1 MLACIVNVF
10 VVGMYRCTLW
20 FAQLHSAL
28 HETLG
33 SGFRITFAIELIIF
47 IILALAASHAH
58 QSDISFQNLMTPHGI
73 STNHRECATL
83 TLWCIAHIPRQHTDT
98 YIAAN
103 TFTTYGTL
111 GMDLKFEQ
119 RRGKWF

>member
-33 SGFRITFAIELIIF
+33 SGFRITFSIELTIF
-47 IILALAASHAH
+47 TILALAASHAH
-58 QSDISFQNLMTPHGI
+58 QIDINFQNLMTSH
-73 STNHRECATL
+73 
-83 TLWCIAHIPRQHTDT
+83 
-98 YIAAN
+98 
-103 TFTTYGTL
+103 
-111 GMDLKFEQ
+111 
-119 RRGKWF
+119 